1 MLRVIHQHRE
11 AAAKGLPLP
20 VIAPPPPEPL
30 TLLSPS
36 TPQPFKPVQRPVHRK
51 AEKAQASPETIAK
64 GVTRAEGLSNIQVTF
79 NPPEGALQQ
88 FPPGSAEAVQ
98 GEANFDM
105 LKRFWEAR
113 KEFGLSR
120 IKMGAFLHLI
130 KDHQMWRGVAGS
142 WEGFLAQEN
151 VNSNAA
157 RQYIA
162 VAKRFV
168 FELDLP
174 EKTLAKLSL
183 AGITALEKAAT
194 TMTPENQIEVIAI
207 LNDLTERDAIQR
219 MMELSKEDEPVKD
232 KPSLRVLS
240 ILKQFS
246 ELPPD
251 MQQQVKEKIMGN
263 EKRRTAAREA
273 DDRAIHDNPQNR

>member
-1 MLRVIHQHRE
+1 MLRVLSQHRE

-20 VIAPPPPEPL
+20 VIAPLASPEI
-30 TLLSPS
+30 LLSPAA
-36 TPQPFKPVQRPVHRK
+36 PRFFNPVQRPVHRA
-51 AEKAQASPETIAK
+51 AEKPKASSETVAM
-64 GVTRAEGLSNIQVTF
+64 GVTRAEGLSNIHVTF
-79 NPPEGALQQ
+79 NTPPN
-88 FPPGSAEAVQ
+88 PGQELPAGSVEAAEAD
-98 GEANFDM
+98 ANFEM

-113 KEFGLSR
+113 KEFGLAR

-130 KDHQMWRGVAGS
+130 KDHKMWRGVAES
-142 WEGFLAQEN
+142 WEAFLAKEN

-157 RQYIA
+157 RQYIT
-162 VAKRFV
+162 VARRFV

-183 AGITALEKAAT
+183 AGITALEKAAM
-194 TMTPENQIEVIAI
+194 TMTLQNQDEVIAI
-207 LNDLTERDAIQR
+207 LDSLAERDAITQL
-219 MMELSKEDEPVKD
+219 MEMSKEDAPVKN

-263 EKRRTAAREA
+263 EKRRAAARDA
-273 DDRAIHDNPQNR
+273 DDQAIHDSKRTR